1 MPTTTARDTPN
12 QNKARIIMHNLVE
25 FIKKNFHWFLFLM
38 LEVASMVLLF
48 RFNGYHGSVWF
59 TSANI
64 ISGKVYEATS
74 NVDQFFSLININEQ
88 LTQRNV
94 ILEKQVQALSERI
107 SHLTTDTT
115 IANKEMRNALASTK
129 IINARVISNSI
140 DKLDNF
146 ITLDKGAADGV
157 RPDMGVVCGTG
168 IVGIVYQVSQHY
180 SIVIPVLS
188 SHSRISCQIQKR
200 GYFGYLTWDGKSS
213 RYAYID
219 DIPRHAHFRLYDKI
233 VTSGYSSVFPP
244 GLMVGKVLHVYN
256 SPDGLSYR
264 LMIELSTDFSN
275 LRNVCIIDDSTI
287 REQLEVLRTAEDS
300 IKIRR
305 GN

>member
-1 MPTTTARDTPN
+1 
-12 QNKARIIMHNLVE
+12 MHNLVE

-64 ISGKVYEATS
+64 ISGKIYEATS
-74 NVDQFFSLININEQ
+74 NVNQFFSLININEQ

-94 ILEKQVQALSERI
+94 VLEKQVQALSERI
-107 SHLTTDTT
+107 NHLTTDST
-115 IANKEMRNALASTK
+115 IANKEIRNALASTK
-129 IINARVISNSI
+129 IINACVISNSI
-140 DKLDNF
+140 DKPDNF

-168 IVGIVYQVSQHY
+168 IVGIVYQVSRHY

-219 DIPRHAHFRLYDKI
+219 DIPRHARFRLYDKI

-244 GLMVGKVLHVYN
+244 GLMVGKILHVYN

>member
-1 MPTTTARDTPN
+1 
-12 QNKARIIMHNLVE
+12 MHNLVE

-64 ISGKVYEATS
+64 VSGKVYEATS
-74 NVDQFFSLININEQ
+74 YINQFFSLIGINEQ
-88 LTQRNV
+88 LTQRNIV
-94 ILEKQVQALSERI
+94 LEKQVQALSDKI
-107 SHLTTDTT
+107 NHLTADTT
-115 IANKEMRNALASTK
+115 IANKEMHNALVSTK

-180 SIVIPVLS
+180 SIIIPVLS
-188 SHSRISCQIQKR
+188 SHTRISCQIQKR
-200 GYFGYLTWDGKSS
+200 GYFGYLTWDGKSP